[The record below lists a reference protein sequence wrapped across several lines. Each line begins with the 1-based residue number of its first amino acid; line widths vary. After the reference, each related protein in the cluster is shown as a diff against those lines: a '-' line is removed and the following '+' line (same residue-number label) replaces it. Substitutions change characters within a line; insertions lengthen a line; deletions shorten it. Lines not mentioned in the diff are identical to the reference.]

1 LYQKLSLPVPEK
13 CPFSPVHDMYHF
25 QENNKTK
32 LEPNKWKCEMCG
44 KLFISEKHL
53 DNHFENRHNN
63 SLQLVKLFYYIIR
76 LYMTISK
83 VNYYF

>member
-1 LYQKLSLPVPEK
+1 
-13 CPFSPVHDMYHF
+13 MYHF

-32 LEPNKWKCEMCG
+32 LEPNRWKCEICG

-63 SLQLVKLFYYIIR
+63 SLQTVNSIHIISN
-76 LYMTISK
+76 LYQR
-83 VNYYF
+83 